1 MLNDWIDVEMY
12 GDTKDYEETMSMIEM
27 TDSFRNM
34 TPKDIGIGAPNKKDR
49 PRLLRVVK
57 YSRRSNKSCKM
68 KP

>member
-1 MLNDWIDVEMY
+1 
-12 GDTKDYEETMSMIEM
+12 MIEM
-27 TDSFRNM
+27 TDSFHSNM
-34 TPKDIGIGAPNKKDR
+34 TPRDIGIGAPNKKDR